1 VRVSGLRAA
10 YGDMICT
17 RGTSCGGYR
26 DPADPVLLD
35 LDGTVTQ
42 GAGHDVCAVVHG
54 RPLSPTSATVKRITR
69 RTVLEPAAEARV
81 RSPTVGPAPTD

>member
-1 VRVSGLRAA
+1 
-10 YGDMICT
+10 MICT

-42 GAGHDVCAVVHG
+42 GAGHDVCAVV
-54 RPLSPTSATVKRITR
+54 TVVRCHR
-69 RTVLEPAAEARV
+69 R
-81 RSPTVGPAPTD
+81 APP